1 MNILNLIGRNNPLFN
16 KDINNHKLELSKN
29 VVNSTFL
36 VLVRANL
43 IAQAVTKEIFKRK
56 AHKLHSINF
65 QRNSIRLVKLV
76 SSKKS
81 PTLQNV
87 PSSHK
92 LISQD
97 SKHQNNYQK

>member
-29 VVNSTFL
+29 VVNATFL
-36 VLVRANL
+36 LFGGAGS
-43 IAQAVTKEIFKRK
+43 IAQAITKEIFKRK

-76 SSKKS
+76 LSKKFL
-81 PTLQNV
+81 TLKTTYIF
-87 PSSHK
+87 PSTNLSRLQTPK
-92 LISQD
+92 
-97 SKHQNNYQK
+97 

>member
-16 KDINNHKLELSKN
+16 KDIIKHELELLK
-29 VVNSTFL
+29 VVSNATFL
-36 VLVRANL
+36 VLGGAGS
-43 IAQAVTKEIFKRK
+43 IGQAVTKEIFKRK

-97 SKHQNNYQK
+97 SKHQNNYKK

>member
-65 QRNSIRLVKLV
+65 QRNSIRFVNFFMNGA
-76 SSKKS
+76 SR
-81 PTLQNV
+81 
-87 PSSHK
+87 
-92 LISQD
+92 IA
-97 SKHQNNYQK
+97 KHSLLTIK

>member
-29 VVNSTFL
+29 VVNATFL
-36 VLVRANL
+36 LFGGAGS
-43 IAQAVTKEIFKRK
+43 IAQAITKEIFKRK

-87 PSSHK
+87 PSSHQIIPQY
-92 LISQD
+92 ISRTFER
-97 SKHQNNYQK
+97 